1 MTRTEQYIE
10 KLVAEYVPTGGEL
23 SKIDKLILR
32 AQLEKLVSLAKIEL
46 AQEIMQEMQEK
57 KEEARKVAKA

>member
-32 AQLEKLVSLAKIEL
+32 TQLERLVLLAKVEL
-46 AQEIMQEMQEK
+46 SQEIEQEIEEK
-57 KEEARKVAKA
+57 KAVGKAVKA